1 MFLALIEPGTYLDFI
16 RPVPFSGAEGVIER
30 GVLNEAG
37 AISGRAQAAVRP
49 LSPADFAR
57 IVSAGLAGERHRAAA
72 GRRCRR
78 TLDRVQD
85 LQAPFHVERPI
96 IERLIAKPE
105 RKAFFRRA
113 VLQAYEER
121 CAVTGWKLINGGG
134 RAEAE
139 AAHIKPVEHG
149 GPDSIQNGIA
159 LSGTAH
165 WMFDRGLIGF
175 SDELDIL
182 VSRQVNDRPSVEAI
196 DQQDRPGARAGAAR
210 IAAAPGVP
218 RLASGELLQAL
229 SNCISCALK
238 RRAPPSPPT
247 WLSSHKLRRA
257 SPVGQACRLVEP
269 VGLRSAGRGPDYRS
283 SGGPSS
289 AWRYSSAPPSSPP
302 IASSCGKP
310 RAWSSA
316 SEAL

>member
-1 MFLALIEPGTYLDFI
+1 MAHCVFMHKADSIYDDIPAERYQFPAQYLGRAEPCISDWIVYLEPRRVPNSRGYFAVAKVERIIPDPTAPGMFLALIDTPTYLDFI
-16 RPVPFSGAEGVIER
+16 RAVPFSGPEGPIER

-49 LSPADFAR
+49 LSSADFAR
-57 IVSAGLAGERHRAAA
+57 IVRAGLPESDIVLPRVDDFEAL
-72 GRRCRR
+72 GRVR
-78 TLDRVQD
+78 D
-85 LQAPFHVERPI
+85 LQTPFHVERPI

-113 VLQAYEER
+113 VLQAYDET

-175 SDELDIL
+175 DDDLGIL
-182 VSRQVNDRPSVEAI
+182 ISRQVNDHSSI
-196 DQQDRPGARAGAAR
+196 DAMINKTGKAL
-210 IAAAPGVP
+210 APE
-218 RLASGELLQAL
+218 RLAFRPHPAFLAWHRD
-229 SNCISCALK
+229 NCFK
-238 RRAPPSPPT
+238 
-247 WLSSHKLRRA
+247 H
-257 SPVGQACRLVEP
+257 
-269 VGLRSAGRGPDYRS
+269 
-283 SGGPSS
+283 
-289 AWRYSSAPPSSPP
+289 
-302 IASSCGKP
+302 
-310 RAWSSA
+310 
-316 SEAL
+316 